1 MIKGEIYC
9 ITCLATEK
17 KYIGQTIRGYR
28 QRYRAHWVKASNGKT
43 KLYEDMRRFG
53 KHLFEISLLETVQ
66 SETKESLKSELD
78 IREKFWIET
87 LGTRDNGYNSTDGGS
102 GYPGGHFSEE
112 TRKKMSEL
120 NKGKR
125 LSKEI
130 RQKISKSVSGDKHP
144 LYGSHR
150 SDETRRKISEAN
162 KGKPSSKR
170 GKKLSELHKKEISLA
185 LSKYWA
191 NKRKLNKDDYGKK

>member
-112 TRKKMSEL
+112 TRKKMSE
-120 NKGKR
+120 
-125 LSKEI
+125 
-130 RQKISKSVSGDKHP
+130 
-144 LYGSHR
+144 
-150 SDETRRKISEAN
+150 AN